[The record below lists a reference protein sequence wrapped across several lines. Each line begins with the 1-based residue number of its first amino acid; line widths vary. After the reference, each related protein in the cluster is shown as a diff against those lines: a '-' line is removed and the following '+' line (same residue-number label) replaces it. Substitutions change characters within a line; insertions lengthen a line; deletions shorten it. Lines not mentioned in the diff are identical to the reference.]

1 MQTYQASI
9 HYTLVRSGDHDP
21 LTQPKLFI
29 EYMQGAFEDCADQ
42 ESLWLISMNPKCR
55 PIARTLVRT
64 GPLVAAMT
72 SPRDL
77 FRVALQADA
86 NAIAV
91 VRGEPSLNVAM
102 TVHDIRALKRFGE
115 TAAWLGIQFVDYLV
129 LSTSESLRNPLF
141 YSWRTHRSKSIGF
154 RI

>member
-1 MQTYQASI
+1 MQIYQMTP

-21 LTQPKLFI
+21 LTQPALFV
-29 EYMQGAFEDCADQ
+29 EYMQGAFEDCPPRD

-55 PIARTLVRT
+55 PIARTLLRT

-86 NAIAV
+86 RAIAV
-91 VRGEPSLNVAM
+91 VRGEPTTDVTL
-102 TVHDIRALKRFGE
+102 TVHDHRALKRFGE
-115 TAAWLGIQFVDYLV
+115 TAGWLGIRFVDYIV
-129 LSTSESLRNPLF
+129 ISTTDALSEPRH
-141 YSWRTHRSKSIGF
+141 YSWRVNKDR
-154 RI
+154 